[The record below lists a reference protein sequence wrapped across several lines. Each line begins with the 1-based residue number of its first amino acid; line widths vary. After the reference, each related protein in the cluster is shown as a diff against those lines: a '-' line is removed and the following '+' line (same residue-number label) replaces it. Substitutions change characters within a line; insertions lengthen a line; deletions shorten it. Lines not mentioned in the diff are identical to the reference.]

1 MKTNDKVTKF
11 KNWWK
16 GSKGGT
22 AKPEEL
28 TLLERLKN
36 LFEKEKI
43 PYRLIPH
50 WEVYTAPELAA
61 SIHIPGRKVV
71 KVVVVWADGE
81 YVMAV
86 LPSHRQLDLTRFAQ
100 VIGARQLLLAKEWE
114 VGKLFPD
121 CEVGAM
127 PPFGNLYG
135 LRVYVDMSL
144 ILEPLI
150 YFSAGSHYEV
160 VEMRYEDFERL
171 VHPEVDHFVLEPLEK
186 ASGF

>member
-1 MKTNDKVTKF
+1 MIRLQNLRIGGRDLR
-11 KNWWK
+11 
-16 GSKGGT
+16 GGT

-100 VIGARQLLLAKEWE
+100 VIAARQLLLA
-114 VGKLFPD
+114 
-121 CEVGAM
+121 
-127 PPFGNLYG
+127 
-135 LRVYVDMSL
+135 
-144 ILEPLI
+144 
-150 YFSAGSHYEV
+150 
-160 VEMRYEDFERL
+160 
-171 VHPEVDHFVLEPLEK
+171 
-186 ASGF
+186 